1 MDFKILLVEK
11 YQIKEA
17 KNFLLQEFK
26 SLVVWLLVLV
36 NLILTRKLVDLCFL
50 IVEKIFGEEWKVGEV
65 EGKGFHHFLSR
76 FHFLFREVSWILILH
91 RILHLK
97 MNIRLMN
104 LIVLIL
110 LDLN

>member
-36 NLILTRKLVDLCFL
+36 NLFLMRKLVDLRL
-50 IVEKIFGEEWKVGEV
+50 IIEEKFKEGWKVREV
-65 EGKGFHHFLSR
+65 EENEFHHFLSR
-76 FHFLFREVSWILILH
+76 FHFLFREVSRILILH